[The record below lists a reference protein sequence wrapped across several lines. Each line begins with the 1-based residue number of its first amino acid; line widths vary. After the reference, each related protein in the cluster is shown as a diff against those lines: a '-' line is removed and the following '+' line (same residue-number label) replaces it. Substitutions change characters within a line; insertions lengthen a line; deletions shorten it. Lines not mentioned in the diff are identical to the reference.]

1 MKHSEV
7 FQDTS
12 RHSEDLY
19 FTDTPPGDVAYF
31 EQPFEQYSLEGRI
44 LYNKGREEPWILSVH
59 GARADYTKANAV
71 SFGLQ
76 QRGYSLLGMNMS
88 GHSKA
93 GVLAPEQTTLG
104 DNIREVE
111 AFFDYLKS
119 DHKKTVIGYSLGGTP
134 VLKLLENHASEIDK
148 IVLFYPGIYS
158 KNAYD
163 KHFGTE
169 FRDVISEAYSY
180 RNNDTID
187 LLRRFNGRLL
197 LVKGQYDGLDPQ
209 EYGKPAGTSAGEI
222 EVQGKKYYSPIPK
235 DVIDMVYDAIPE
247 DRRQLIEIPDCDHSV
262 ILWMRDH
269 PAEAHHLI
277 DRVHQFLH
285 AS

>member
-1 MKHSEV
+1 MQYPDVPYQQSKY
-7 FQDTS
+7 QDVLS
-12 RHSEDLY
+12 
-19 FTDTPPGDVAYF
+19 FTDTPPGEAVYF
-31 EQPFEQYSLEGRI
+31 EQSFGSYALEGRI
-44 LYNKGREEPWILSVH
+44 LYNDAHDEPWVLSVH
-59 GARADYTKANAV
+59 GARGDYTKADAI

-76 QRGYSLLGMNMS
+76 ERGNSLLGMALS

-104 DNIREVE
+104 SNVREAA
-111 AFFDYLKS
+111 AFYEYLR
-119 DHKKTVIGYSLGGTP
+119 DDRPKTVIGYSLGGTP
-134 VLKLLENHASEIDK
+134 VLKLLQDHANEIDK

-158 KNAYD
+158 QDAYE

-169 FRDVISEAYSY
+169 FREVISEPFSY

-187 LLRRFNGRLL
+187 LLRRFSGRLL

-209 EYGKPAGTSAGEI
+209 DYGKPAGTSAGEI
-222 EVQGKKYYSPIPK
+222 EVNGKKYYSPIPK
-235 DVIDMVYDAIPE
+235 EVIDMVYDAVPE

-269 PAEAHHLI
+269 PAEAE
-277 DRVHQFLH
+277 VFLNQVDAFIKH
-285 AS
+285 